1 MDNGN
6 GTDEDDYFV
15 NGNGISHTMAAL
27 EIEDEEEA
35 DSLIRETADVG
46 LGRSSFM
53 ARRLTFRKTAAKIRQ
68 PGDEDG
74 QSHFHIFRGFLR
86 DGVGSQFSFRNFA
99 VLASLGFL
107 MLLMLDVLNRDL
119 EHDVPQ
125 DTIQK
130 PPHKSSFGGSKNPG
144 HFQQPSFT
152 FKDDQDYS
160 DDDDYLNSIDDD
172 NIGNSLLPKSNVGDA
187 ILSIS
192 RDNKENAN
200 GHYLHD
206 PIHSP
211 FASPLYEQN
220 NDTATREAA
229 QKDYDERMQQVISKW
244 GQWNSLD
251 TSAVGMPDYSAY
263 ESRDIPSADFP
274 EYSWQRNKDYLK
286 DFLGEGK
293 DLIERVKQGIYAE
306 YGYDSSTLTGTN
318 LQEMRDKQDE
328 FFSVIVY
335 EYDEKVKIVKGQAVD
350 EQTGRNMP
358 GIAHMNTHAWEGLVR
373 KLLHA
378 VMTSDDFYV
387 VAVGPANTYRGNNF
401 QQSQVMQFN
410 QIMEPVLDKLGIRLL
425 SRNMGMDAST
435 TISALVRLIV
445 SVCDFHLNRS

>member
-15 NGNGISHTMAAL
+15 NGNGKTHTMAAL

-35 DSLIRETADVG
+35 DSLIRETADIG
-46 LGRSSFM
+46 LGRSAFM
-53 ARRLTFRKTAAKIRQ
+53 ANRLTFRKTAAKIRQ
-68 PGDEDG
+68 PGDGDG
-74 QSHFHIFRGFLR
+74 QSHFHLFRGFLR
-86 DGVGSQFSFRNFA
+86 EGVGSQFSFRNFA

-107 MLLMLDVLNRDL
+107 MLILLDVLNRDL

-144 HFQQPSFT
+144 HYQQPSFT
-152 FKDDQDYS
+152 LS
-160 DDDDYLNSIDDD
+160 DDEDDFYFIDDD
-172 NIGNSLLPKSNVGDA
+172 KSDDNLLPKSNVGDA
-187 ILSIS
+187 IISVS
-192 RDNKENAN
+192 RDNIQNAN

-211 FASPLYEQN
+211 FASPLYKQN
-220 NDTATREAA
+220 SDATVQEAA
-229 QKDYDERMQQVISKW
+229 QKDYEERMQQVISKW
-244 GQWNSLD
+244 GQWTSLD
-251 TSAVGMPDYSAY
+251 TSDVVMPDYSAY

-274 EYSWQRNKDYLK
+274 EHSWQRNKDYLK
-286 DFLGEGK
+286 DFLGHGK
-293 DLIERVKQGIYAE
+293 DLVERVKQGIYAE
-306 YGYDSSTLTGTN
+306 YGYDSSTLTGAD
-318 LQEMRDKQDE
+318 LQEMRYKQDE

-335 EYDEKVKIVKGQAVD
+335 EYDDKNVKIVKGQAVD
-350 EQTGRNMP
+350 EQTGQNMP
-358 GIAHMNTHAWEGLVR
+358 GIAHMNTRAWEGLVR

-378 VMTSDDFYV
+378 VMTSEDFFV
-387 VAVGPANTYRGNNF
+387 VAVGPASTYRGNNF
-401 QQSQVMQFN
+401 HQSQVMQFN

-435 TISALVRLIV
+435 TISALVRLIA
-445 SVCDFHLNRS
+445 